1 MKETTTTIVT
11 TEVTRRAPRKK
22 TIAGTEHIVSD
33 GRVYIA
39 EHHIPGNWPGEGK
52 GIVRVDTRTAS
63 KSLRRGLTNSL
74 GQGEIPGEVNLATSL
89 FHLSAIRNGLC
100 SLTKEA
106 GQALLD
112 KDDRERLQIIAVQL
126 NEFIPIIRD
135 IMTRS
140 LTQFAQFKYPAL

>member
-39 EHHIPGNWPGEGK
+39 EHHMPGHWPGEGK
-52 GIVRVDTRTAS
+52 GILRVNTQTAS
-63 KSLRRGLTNSL
+63 KSLRKGLTNSL
-74 GQGEIPGEVNLATSL
+74 GQGEVPGEVNLATSL

-100 SLTKEA
+100 SIAKDTDPTH
-106 GQALLD
+106 LD
-112 KDDRERLQIIAVQL
+112 KDDRERLKIIAVQL

-135 IMTRS
+135 IMTRR

>member
-11 TEVTRRAPRKK
+11 TEVIRRAPRKK
-22 TIAGTEHIVSD
+22 TIAGAEHIVSD

-39 EHHIPGNWPGEGK
+39 EHHMPGHWPGEGK

-63 KSLRRGLTNSL
+63 KSLRKGLTNSL
-74 GQGEIPGEVNLATSL
+74 GQGEVTGEVNLATSL

-100 SLTKEA
+100 AIAKEA
-106 GQALLD
+106 EPTHLD

-135 IMTRS
+135 IMTRK